1 MLLSWILLLKYG
13 IISLL
18 YNPFLSDKQISCVVC
33 SPCGI
38 TIDEY

>member
-1 MLLSWILLLKYG
+1 MDIILLKYG
-13 IISLL
+13 IINLL

-33 SPCGI
+33 SLCGI